1 MRVKRL
7 LRHPVT
13 WGVLAIGAVAVGVAL
28 YLFQPWRVFTVV
40 EVNEAL
46 PVTGASSAPATSP
59 GGGTGDGTGGEDG
72 GTAGEDGGTGG
83 EDGGT
88 AGEDGGTGGPTG
100 RTKPAEVS
108 TRPKSLAGGTFV
120 SHEHETTGKA
130 EVLELADGS
139 RILRIEDLNT
149 SDGPDLRVWLSDQ
162 PVKRGRAGWF
172 NLDDGR
178 HLELG
183 DLKGNRGDAN
193 YAIPAG
199 ADLDGLETVT
209 IWCKRFSVS
218 FGAAALR

>member
-13 WGVLAIGAVAVGVAL
+13 RVVLVIGAVAVGVAL
-28 YLFQPWRVFTVV
+28 YLFQPWRLFTVV

-46 PVTGASSAPATSP
+46 PVAEAPSSPASPGASASPESEASPASP
-59 GGGTGDGTGGEDG
+59 ESP
-72 GTAGEDGGTGG
+72 ADGGTG
-83 EDGGT
+83 E
-88 AGEDGGTGGPTG
+88 PT
-100 RTKPAEVS
+100 RPAETS
-108 TRPKSLAGGTFV
+108 SAPKSLATGTFV
-120 SHEHETTGKA
+120 SHEHDTAGTAK
-130 EVLELADGS
+130 VLELPDGR

-162 PVKRGRAGWF
+162 PVKQGRAGWF

-183 DLKGNRGDAN
+183 DLKGNRGNAN

-199 ADLDGLETVT
+199 ADLDDLKSVT